1 MFDPR
6 MCSSL
11 VFAYQKRGKK
21 RKGKKEKKKEIEFR
35 YLMSFISLSS
45 GINMM

>member
-21 RKGKKEKKKEIEFR
+21 RKEKKKKEKR
-35 YLMSFISLSS
+35 
-45 GINMM
+45 N